1 MKDQIELRYRDI
13 DPDSGLVTSD
23 CLIALVDPAWSK
35 VLLQVLSSY
44 YGAEAVDPNRDF
56 YIQRHVDPDK
66 SPKQVIPTSG
76 SDKPVKPERPAVADK
91 PRRTDKY
98 DKRDKNDSSRTLYPG
113 PKENWGYSSDPRDLR
128 F

>member
-13 DPDSGLVTSD
+13 DPDSGLVTAD
-23 CLIALVDPAWSK
+23 CLIALVDPSWSK
-35 VLLQVLSSY
+35 VLLQVLSSH

-66 SPKQVIPTSG
+66 SPKQVIPQSA
-76 SDKPVKPERPAVADK
+76 PVKLDKKPVADK

-113 PKENWGYSSDPRDLR
+113 PKENWGYSSDPRDLK

>member
-1 MKDQIELRYRDI
+1 MRDQIELRYRDI

-35 VLLQVLSSY
+35 VLLQVLSSH
-44 YGAEAVDPNRDF
+44 YGAEALDPNRDF

-66 SPKQVIPTSG
+66 SPKQVIPTSVP
-76 SDKPVKPERPAVADK
+76 DKPVKVDKKPVADK
-91 PRRTDKY
+91 TQKADKTGKA
-98 DKRDKNDSSRTLYPG
+98 DRSKTLYPG
-113 PKENWGYSSDPRDLR
+113 PKENWGYSSDPRDLK

>member
-35 VLLQVLSSY
+35 VLLQVLSSH

-66 SPKQVIPTSG
+66 SPKQVIPQSA
-76 SDKPVKPERPAVADK
+76 PVKVDKKQTADK

-113 PKENWGYSSDPRDLR
+113 PKENWGYSSDPRDLK

>member
-13 DPDSGLVTSD
+13 DPDSGLVTTD
-23 CLIALVDPAWSK
+23 CLIALVDPSWSK
-35 VLLQVLSSY
+35 VLLQVLSSH

-66 SPKQVIPTSG
+66 SPKQVIHQSVP
-76 SDKPVKPERPAVADK
+76 DKPVKVDKKPVADK

-113 PKENWGYSSDPRDLR
+113 PKENWGYSSDPRDLK